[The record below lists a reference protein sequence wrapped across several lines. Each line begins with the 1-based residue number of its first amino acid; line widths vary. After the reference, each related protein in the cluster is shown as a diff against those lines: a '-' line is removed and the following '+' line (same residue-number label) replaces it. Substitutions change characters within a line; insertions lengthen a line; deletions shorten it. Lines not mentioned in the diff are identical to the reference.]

1 MKTTEN
7 KGFGITSVRVELS
20 FVELLAISKLAE
32 ELSDTWIPG
41 GETPLPVLKAINFLR
56 NLSSYQI
63 KEEIERAGNDI
74 FSDKTGHEAIKNE
87 ADLNA
92 LENETHQ

>member
-1 MKTTEN
+1 MKTKET
-7 KGFGITSVRVELS
+7 KGFGITGISVELS
-20 FVELLAISKLAE
+20 FVELLAIGKLTE
-32 ELSDTWIPG
+32 ELSETWIPG
-41 GETPLPVLKAINFLR
+41 GTPLPIVKAINFLR

-74 FSDKTGHEAIKNE
+74 FSYKAGIDAVKDMC
-87 ADLNA
+87 DLNA

>member
-1 MKTTEN
+1 MKTKET
-7 KGFGITSVRVELS
+7 KGFGITGISVELS
-20 FVELLAISKLAE
+20 FVELLAISRLTE

-41 GETPLPVLKAINFLR
+41 GDTPLPVLKAINFLR

-74 FSDKTGHEAIKNE
+74 FSDKTGHEDIKNKC
-87 ADLNA
+87 DLNA